1 MVTVTNGI
9 ETFNVSSG
17 AAKIYRDMGFEIIDS
32 VEKHVKKVEEPKI
45 ELDGDMLF
53 VNDIKEKPISQ
64 WTKEE
69 IKRFANINNIDVDN
83 VKTVKEAREVIKKFL
98 S

>member
-9 ETFNVSSG
+9 EKFTVSSG
-17 AAKIYRDMGFEIIDS
+17 AAEIYRDMGFEVIDS
-32 VEKHVKKVEEPKI
+32 VEKHVKKAEEPKI
-45 ELDGDMLF
+45 ELDGDILF

-69 IKRFANINNIDVDN
+69 IRRFANINNIDVDN
-83 VKTVKEAREVIKKFL
+83 VKTVKEAREVIKEFL

>member
-1 MVTVTNGI
+1 MVTVTNGV
-9 ETFNVSSG
+9 ETFKVSSG
-17 AAKIYRDMGFEIIDS
+17 AAEIYRDMGFEVVDS
-32 VEKHVKKVEEPKI
+32 VKNHIKKSEEPKI

-69 IKRFANINNIDVDN
+69 IRRFANINNIDVDN
-83 VKTVKEAREVIKKFL
+83 VKTVKEAREIIKKFL